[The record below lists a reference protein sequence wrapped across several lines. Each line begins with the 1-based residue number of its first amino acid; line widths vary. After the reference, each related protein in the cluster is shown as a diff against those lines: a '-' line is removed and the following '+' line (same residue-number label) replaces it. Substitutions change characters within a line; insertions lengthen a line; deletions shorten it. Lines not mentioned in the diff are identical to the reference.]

1 MTHSARTSVWLR
13 GILQP
18 VGKATLVPVTPSVL
32 TWAVKESGYEPD
44 TVAAKAGVSPQT
56 FAAWLRGDEHPKLS
70 QFRKLANTLKR
81 TPATLLLPEPPR
93 RPAAA
98 VEFRRAPGAER
109 TDLLPTERR
118 YLREA
123 RRLQDLVRWLQSE
136 LGDEVSPLPHFHTDL
151 EPEAVSRRLRAFF
164 PPPNGDSGVR
174 TPAQAFRW
182 WRSALERR
190 GVLVFGFPLGRH
202 GIHGFSLPHETAPV
216 VAFNTWWRN
225 EVRSFTLFH
234 EFGHLLTRTA
244 SACLEARR
252 RFARPSDSIERW
264 CEQFSATLLL
274 PREEVQ
280 KFLTEDLGRPATL
293 RVEELDV
300 PSRMASRFKVS
311 LRAAT
316 LRLIEMKL
324 ATWDL
329 YAQIP
334 PVSENKPRGGGGR
347 GRERGEIREGQYGDR
362 TVSLMVRALNR
373 DVLGRTDVLDALNI
387 ADTDLSKLERKSAR
401 TA

>member
-1 MTHSARTSVWLR
+1 ML
-13 GILQP
+13 LP
-18 VGKATLVPVTPSVL
+18 VGKPTLVPVTPSVL
-32 TWAVKESGYEPD
+32 TWAVKESGYEPA
-44 TVAAKAGVSPQT
+44 TVAAKVGVPPET
-56 FAAWLRGDEHPKLS
+56 LAAWLHGDEQPRLG

-81 TPATLLLPEPPR
+81 TPATLLLSRPPR
-93 RPAAA
+93 RPATA
-98 VEFRRAPGAER
+98 VAFRRPQGAGR

-123 RRLQDLVRWLQSE
+123 RRLQDLARWLQNE
-136 LGDEVSPLPHFHTDL
+136 LGEEVRALPHFRTDS
-151 EPEAVSRRLRAFF
+151 EPETVAVQLRPFF
-164 PPPNGDSGVR
+164 PAPNGASSVR

-182 WRSALERR
+182 WRGALERR
-190 GVLVFGFPLGRH
+190 GVLVFGFPLGRY
-202 GIHGFSLPHETAPV
+202 GIHGLSLPDETAPV
-216 VAFNTWWRN
+216 MAFNTWWRN

-234 EFGHLLTRTA
+234 EFGHLLRRTA
-244 SACLEARR
+244 SACLEAGA

-264 CEQFSATLLL
+264 CDQFSAALLL

-280 KFLTEDLGRPATL
+280 KFLTENLGRPATL
-293 RVEELDV
+293 RVDELDV
-300 PSRMASRFKVS
+300 PTRIASRFKVS

-324 ATWDL
+324 AAWDL

-334 PVSENKPRGGGGR
+334 SVSENKPPGGGGR

-362 TVSLMVRALNR
+362 TVGLIVRALNR
-373 DVLGRTDVLDALNI
+373 DVLGRTDVLDVLNI
-387 ADTDLSKLERKSAR
+387 SDGDLSKLERKSAR